1 MFDLIVKSY
10 RSVLEKSFLHLSHH
24 LISHRYVSKMYK
36 DQIKYSQRH
45 YTAWFLHESQIYCLI
60 FFSKKYTQ
68 MSSYQKGFK
77 FEVPTTYTKDKVLL
91 LLSFNPLSPL
101 DFSSVRV
108 EHQTYNNS
116 SQIIK
121 HALPSAIL
129 PNNKN
134 ET

>member
-1 MFDLIVKSY
+1 MIWLLNHIEVYWKKAFYIFLII
-10 RSVLEKSFLHLSHH
+10 SFLT
-24 LISHRYVSKMYK
+24 VMYPRCTK
-36 DQIKYSQRH
+36 IRSNTLNVTTLLGFFMNHKYIASYSFQ
-45 YTAWFLHESQIYCLI
+45 
-60 FFSKKYTQ
+60 KKYTQ